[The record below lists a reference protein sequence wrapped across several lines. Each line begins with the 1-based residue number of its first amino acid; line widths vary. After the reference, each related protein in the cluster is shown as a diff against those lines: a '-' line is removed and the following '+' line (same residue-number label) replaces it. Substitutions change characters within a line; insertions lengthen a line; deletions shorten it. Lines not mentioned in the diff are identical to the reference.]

1 MSPLPPAR
9 LPAVLRLPTPLFR
22 WVAARMLK
30 IDSQARS
37 SRADDLALG
46 RPTEVEAINGEV
58 MRLAARCGIPA
69 PCNTR
74 ITALVQG
81 WPRRPQPMTGAAL
94 RHTLGL

>member
-1 MSPLPPAR
+1 MSPLPPAG

-22 WVAARMLK
+22 WVAARTLK

-46 RPTEVEAINGEV
+46 RPTEVEAINGGA
-58 MRLAARCGIPA
+58 MRLPAHFGIPA

-74 ITALVQG
+74 ITALLQG
-81 WPRRPQPMTGAAL
+81 WPRRPQPVTGAAL
-94 RHTLGL
+94 RHTPGL